1 MKTPLIIGIFTVA
14 ITLIPGISSAKN
26 DDSKY
31 PATNFQPK
39 IIYQDKEAIKA
50 LDSEKYPGEKSAYD
64 PKYPATNFEPK
75 VLYQDKEAVSGLNSS
90 STKYVGEKSS
100 YDPKY
105 PAANFEPK
113 VIYP

>member
-1 MKTPLIIGIFTVA
+1 MKTSFIIGILTVA
-14 ITLIPGISSAKN
+14 FALIPGISSAN
-26 DDSKY
+26 SDDNKY

-39 IIYQDKEAIKA
+39 VIYQDKEAIKA
-50 LDSEKYPGEKSAYD
+50 PDSKTSMGEKS
-64 PKYPATNFEPK
+64 
-75 VLYQDKEAVSGLNSS
+75 V
-90 STKYVGEKSS
+90 